1 MEDRKVVIELQN
13 VKRYFQVGSETVKAL
28 RGVSFKIYEGEFV
41 TIQGTSG
48 SGKSTLL
55 NQLGCLDTPTSGEY
69 FLDGISVRTMS
80 KTQRAHLR
88 NRKIGFVFQNYNL
101 LAKTTAIENVE
112 LPLMYNSAV
121 SATERR
127 ERAISALKAVGLGDR
142 LEHKSNQMSG
152 GQMQRV
158 AIARALVND
167 PAVLLADEATGNLDT
182 RTSFEMLVLFQEL
195 YKQGHTIIFV
205 THNPEIAEYASR
217 NINLR
222 DGKIREDTINT
233 NIKSA
238 AEALAA
244 LIMNI
249 LNLFKVSI
257 KAVSNNK
264 MRSFLSMLGIIIGVA
279 AVIIMMA
286 IGQGSKESIRQEL
299 STMGTNLLTVRPG
312 ADMRGGVRQD
322 PSSMQTLKMADYE
335 RILRERKF
343 VTKVS
348 PEVTASG
355 QVIYGNNNTN
365 TSMYGESTDYLD
377 IKQWTIEEG
386 ECFTDEDIK
395 KASKVCV
402 VGKTIVTE
410 LFGEG
415 ADPIGKTV
423 RFKSIPMRI
432 VGVLKSKGYN
442 SWGMDQDNVMIAPY
456 TTVMKRVAAQTWF
469 SSIVCSAVTEELSD
483 AAIEELTQILRDN
496 HKLKEDADD
505 DFTIRSQAEMME
517 TMSSTMDTVT
527 LILVVAAAFSL
538 LVAGI
543 GIMNIMLVSVTERTK
558 EIGLRMAVGATGP
571 VISLQFLI
579 ESVLISVTGGL
590 LGIFVGCSAS
600 AFLPSFGMPSSV
612 PAWSIYVSFLV
623 CVFIGVLFGYIP
635 AQKAAN
641 MDPIEAIRHE

>member
-1 MEDRKVVIELQN
+1 
-13 VKRYFQVGSETVKAL
+13 
-28 RGVSFKIYEGEFV
+28 
-41 TIQGTSG
+41 
-48 SGKSTLL
+48 
-55 NQLGCLDTPTSGEY
+55 
-69 FLDGISVRTMS
+69 
-80 KTQRAHLR
+80 
-88 NRKIGFVFQNYNL
+88 
-101 LAKTTAIENVE
+101 
-112 LPLMYNSAV
+112 
-121 SATERR
+121 
-127 ERAISALKAVGLGDR
+127 
-142 LEHKSNQMSG
+142 
-152 GQMQRV
+152 
-158 AIARALVND
+158 
-167 PAVLLADEATGNLDT
+167 
-182 RTSFEMLVLFQEL
+182 
-195 YKQGHTIIFV
+195 
-205 THNPEIAEYASR
+205 
-217 NINLR
+217 
-222 DGKIREDTINT
+222 
-233 NIKSA
+233 
-238 AEALAA
+238 
-244 LIMNI
+244 MNI
-249 LNLFKVSI
+249 LNLFKVSLR
-257 KAVSNNK
+257 AVANNK

-279 AVIIMMA
+279 AVIIMMS

-299 STMGTNLLTVRPG
+299 STMGTNLLTIRPG

-322 PSSMQTLKMADYE
+322 PSAMQTLKMADYE
-335 RILRERKF
+335 RILREKRF

-365 TSMYGESTDYLD
+365 TSLYGESTDYLD
-377 IKQWTIEEG
+377 IKQWDVEEG
-386 ECFTDEDIK
+386 ECFTDEDVK
-395 KASKVCV
+395 KAAKVVV
-402 VGKTIVTE
+402 VGTTIVKE
-410 LFGEG
+410 LFGNV
-415 ADPIGKTV
+415 DPIGKTI

-456 TTVMKRVAAQTWF
+456 TTVMKRIAAQTWF

-496 HKLKEDADD
+496 HKLKEEAVD

-590 LGIFVGCSAS
+590 IGILVGGGVSS
-600 AFLPSFGMPSSV
+600 LLPLMGMPSSV
-612 PAWSIYVSFLV
+612 PAWSVYVSFLV
-623 CVFIGVLFGYIP
+623 CVFIGILFGYIP